1 VSFWSAGIL
10 PAPICDRM
18 ACGQVAGRMP
28 ALQNDATTQEWG
40 TMLGKIRKVHF
51 VGIGGIGMSGI
62 AEVLLN
68 LGFTVSGSDVKL
80 SPVTERLALLGARIH
95 EGHAAA
101 NTWNAQVV
109 VTSSAVRP
117 DNPEVLEAGRLEIP
131 VIPRAEMLAELMRM
145 KFSVA
150 VAGAHGKT
158 TTTSMIALMLSQ
170 TGLDPTAVIGGRL
183 DAFGSSARLGKSDLM
198 VVEADESDR
207 SFLHLLPSI
216 AVVTNID
223 REHLEHYR
231 DLDEIAAAFVAFM
244 NRVPFYGAVIA
255 CTDEPWR
262 ARFEMVRPEIQRRV
276 CTYGIDSGADVRASS
291 VAVSPSGSEFEVVV
305 KERLLTGIRL
315 AVPGRHNVQNAL
327 AAVAVGLELDLTA
340 EEIRV
345 GLEQFRGAD
354 RRFQIKAEAG
364 GITVVDDYGHHP
376 AEIRATLAAA
386 RDRGA
391 TRIWVVF
398 QPHRYTRTKFLMDDF
413 ARAFEGVERLYVL
426 DIYPA
431 SEPPIPG
438 VTSERLVARMHEL
451 GLSSARYAPSE
462 EELHAEL
469 LGSLKAGDMVLT
481 IGAGN
486 VWKVGEALALKLTE
500 DKAREARAAARTEA

>member
-1 VSFWSAGIL
+1 
-10 PAPICDRM
+10 
-18 ACGQVAGRMP
+18 
-28 ALQNDATTQEWG
+28 
-40 TMLGKIRKVHF
+40 MLGKIRKIHF

-68 LGFTVSGSDVKL
+68 LGFTVSGSDLKP

-95 EGHAAA
+95 EGHAAG
-101 NTWNAQVV
+101 NVWNAQVV
-109 VTSSAVRP
+109 VISSAVGS
-117 DNPEVLEAGRLEIP
+117 DNSEVLEARRLDIP

-158 TTTSMIALMLSQ
+158 TTTSMIALMLAQ
-170 TGLDPTAVIGGRL
+170 AGLDPTAVIGGRL
-183 DAFGSSARLGKSDLM
+183 DAFGSSARLGKSELM

-207 SFLHLLPSI
+207 SFLQLLPSI

-231 DLDEIAAAFVAFM
+231 DLDEIAGAFVAFM
-244 NRVPFYGAVIA
+244 NRVPFYGAVMICA
-255 CTDEPWR
+255 DRPWR
-262 ARFEMVRPEIQRRV
+262 ARFDEIRPQLQRRV
-276 CTYGIDSGADVRASS
+276 RTYGIDPGADVRASS
-291 VAVSPSGSEFEVVV
+291 VEVSPSGSEFDVVV
-305 KERLLTGIRL
+305 KERVLTGIRL

-340 EEIRV
+340 EEIRS

-354 RRFQIKAEAG
+354 RRFQIKAQAG
-364 GITVVDDYGHHP
+364 GVTIVDDYGHHP

-386 RDRGA
+386 RDWGA
-391 TRIWVVF
+391 QRIWAVF
-398 QPHRYTRTKFLMDDF
+398 QPHRFTRTKFLMDDF
-413 ARAFEGVERLYVL
+413 AGSFEGVERVYVL

-431 SEPPIPG
+431 GEAPIPG

-451 GLSSARYAPSE
+451 GLDRAEYAPSE
-462 EELHAEL
+462 SELQLDL
-469 LGSLKAGDMVLT
+469 LAALRPGDLVLT

-486 VWKVGEALALKLTE
+486 VWKIAEGLARKLTGE
-500 DKAREARAAARTEA
+500 MAREKAHRGA